1 MQKNYWKF
9 IEDILKLSKIPT
21 RDLIKGLQN
30 KGFEYT
36 STGRQPHEK
45 LRLFVDGKKTGI
57 SVPISRNSKIK
68 EYGSDL
74 INIVKRELKLE
85 TNKQVVDLVDCPL
98 SYQEYKSIL
107 IRNGIRFSE

>member
-1 MQKNYWKF
+1 M
-9 IEDILKLSKIPT
+9 SKIPT
-21 RDLIKGLQN
+21 KDLISGLQK

-45 LRLFVDGKKTGI
+45 LRLFVNGKKTGI
-57 SVPISRNSKIK
+57 SVPISRSSKIK

-85 TNKQVVDLVDCPL
+85 TSKQVVDLVDCPL
-98 SYQEYKSIL
+98 SYGDYLNIL
-107 IRNGIRFSE
+107 SRNGIRF